1 MISRRKFLK
10 GSGVLVVGFSTA
22 GMQSIEV
29 LARAAQGNPVRDYP
43 KFPLDAVDSFV
54 EIHGDG
60 TVLVKIGKINNGQGT
75 SAIRPHE
82 GQVARS
88 WV

>member
-10 GSGVLVVGFSTA
+10 GSGILVVGFSTA

-54 EIHGDG
+54 ESRV
-60 TVLVKIGKINNGQGT
+60 T
-75 SAIRPHE
+75 E
-82 GQVARS
+82 GGLRRSVGAVDDWRQVARGS
-88 WV
+88 VSRVQALE